1 MNRPAALPTRDE
13 VHHAITA
20 ITESLGKPPST
31 LALAKHLGLANTTFR
46 RQFPDIAADL
56 NRIRS
61 AEPGPENVQHSSPYQ
76 ELKQHNAKLRRD
88 IEELTMHLELAA
100 ANIQRLTLENHR
112 LLRERDEATRVTPIT
127 RARQRRTPGS

>member
-1 MNRPAALPTRDE
+1 MTRRAALPTPDE
-13 VHHAITA
+13 VHDAITA

-56 NRIRS
+56 SRTRS
-61 AEPGPENVQHSSPYQ
+61 TELGHEDVQHSSPYQ
-76 ELKQHNAKLRRD
+76 VLKQHNAKLRHD
-88 IEELTMHLELAA
+88 IEELTMHLELAV

-112 LLRERDEATRVTPIT
+112 LRRERDEATRVTPIS
-127 RARQRRTPGS
+127 RARQRRTPR

>member
-1 MNRPAALPTRDE
+1 VTRRAALPTPEE
-13 VHHAITA
+13 VHDAITA
-20 ITESLGKPPST
+20 ITEALGKPPST

-61 AEPGPENVQHSSPYQ
+61 TEPGHEDFQDSSPYR

-88 IEELTMHLELAA
+88 IEELTTHLELAV

-112 LLRERDEATRVTPIT
+112 LRRERDEATRVTPIT
-127 RARQRRTPGS
+127 RARQRRTPL